1 MSVLGYAAALAGD
14 GTLLPLIS
22 PLTFP
27 LSVIQILLADTIPF
41 FRPEMLEME
50 HRKNIQKY

>member
-27 LSVIQILLADTIPF
+27 LSISQILLADTMPF
-41 FRPEMLEME
+41 ICPKMLQME
-50 HRKNIQKY
+50 HRKSIQKY